1 MKFKKNDLK
10 FEEHRTVYDKIIGH
24 RRWSVDHERV
34 FEHDGRFFRTLYSV
48 GATEGQDERP
58 YEYEPDD
65 IECEEVFPRQVTST
79 VYLSQKEMAVSY
91 GLPINT

>member
-1 MKFKKNDLK
+1 MKFNKNYLK
-10 FEEHRTVYDKIIGH
+10 FKEHRTVYDKIIGH

-34 FEHDGRFFRTLYSV
+34 FEHDGRFYRTGYSEA
-48 GATEGQDERP
+48 ATEGQDERP
-58 YEYEPDD
+58 YDYQPDE

-91 GLPINT
+91 GLPTHK